1 MKRITLLLLIL
12 GFCNYLAGQNK
23 SSGQQQLH
31 LQQSQYLLPQNGGTI
46 SGNLENVQVLGDTLG
61 AFNAGLL
68 TGNPILFGVEFAFDH
83 YWVSG
88 FSTHFNFNKLYKINS
103 AGTAVVDSFDIP
115 NNGFGGLDFA
125 ADDDFLYVAVNNKL
139 YSIDPLTGDLSTDFL
154 YTAIPNISGLAYD
167 PGTDHFWISDFTG
180 YLFELD
186 REGNIVNQY
195 YPGLVQFG
203 VTGLG
208 WDDASEDGPFLW
220 VWSQNFIGGNTLAA
234 ATQFSPTTGEY
245 TEVMFPGTNLS
256 PDLSDAAGGMTVSR
270 SIRPDRLVMAAFQQG
285 NFQSGDGKDWIV
297 LYDLGVE
304 LADPDD
310 PKAPENP
317 NAYSDFTT
325 PNSIALTW
333 EDPQN
338 YYNGDPLSDFQ
349 IMIERDGALID
360 SVSAGIES
368 YQDNG
373 VSDGQ
378 FYSYQLFTKA
388 PNDSVSFPRGTSW
401 IAGGS
406 PIAKPPTDF
415 YVTVPAAGQLMLH
428 WRNPSVNLD
437 NTPLDDLAEI
447 RLYIDGQLSESF
459 SRSSTDSGSVDSALI
474 NYAGG
479 TATLYL
485 TAADNESP
493 VNESGNSNF
502 AYPPLSLPFFDTF
515 PEAAQLNP
523 AFWQDSDADV
533 VDFGVDPPSP
543 PYVMNLDGLPNG
555 GDIAMI
561 YPIDLSG
568 SADSSITLSYWYQPG
583 GTGNPPEYYDTL
595 KVELLNNN
603 DEWRTVRSYPGSI
616 LQPFANAVVD
626 IASEDP
632 GAGATF
638 FHPQFRFRFLSVGA
652 FSGSIGLDSWLI
664 DDVFLG
670 IPNNDPT
677 MTVTP
682 QSLSDTLLVG
692 ASKTHIFT
700 ITNSNSLISTLQY
713 QVTVDPATDWLTLSG
728 DNGTLLPLE
737 REEISVN
744 LNAANLSA
752 GAYNATI
759 LVNGNDNNNPL
770 DTVTVNLTVNEAP
783 VVGFTPGSL
792 DFSLTHNEVDSALLT
807 IVNDGAGPLF
817 FTLEDFDL
825 STGSNTTAPLQTPNR
840 TPFYDKGVEEP
851 VFDRPLEGAGGPDPY
866 GYRWVDSNE
875 PGGPA
880 YQFTD
885 ISGSGNILDLV
896 PTGGLDPRD
905 EGVGEIN
912 LPFPIRFYGETFTS
926 LYVSTNGIIILGEVI
941 PSLTFS
947 NQALP
952 DPNAPNNIIAPFWDD
967 LDGTL
972 GEIYFEQIGNR
983 FIIQWDNWGT
993 WPSGTEMLTFQV
1005 ILNAGSETI
1014 TFVYENMDAAPF
1026 DATVGVENADGSI
1039 GLQVAYNSSYATS
1052 GLLTRISRD
1061 ADWLSQTPT
1070 SGVVPPN
1077 SSLDAWVYANAS
1089 GLVGGDYNAEIIIS
1103 SNAPVTPDTTL
1114 PVQMSVQ
1121 GIPNI
1126 STSPGALDFGELFVG
1141 LSSTATLTVENDG
1154 TDSLRINGIVST
1166 DTRFSSSEN
1175 NLVLAPFSNSD
1186 ITVTFTPDAVAT
1198 FSGELQLN
1206 SNDPDTPQL
1215 TIPLSGIGTDPPVA
1229 GASPDSISFSLNTN
1243 TQDSAT
1249 VTISNDGGSP
1259 LIFSLV
1265 QQDVSNVLMKTRLR
1279 AAGQR
1284 QTETNVTRYPAS
1296 YYDDIPKGEKDSRIG
1311 NSPLEG
1317 AGGPDAFGYRWT
1329 DSNEPGGPV
1338 FNWEDISTT
1347 GVPVSLSDDG
1357 FIPLPLPFPFDF
1369 YGESFNLVHLS
1380 ANGYLTFGADGSD
1393 FSNDP
1398 IPSPN
1403 EPNAIIAPF
1412 WEDLNP
1418 SHGGMI
1424 YFLEDAAAGR
1434 LVIQYSEIPLFGGI
1448 NAYTF
1453 QVILMADGSI
1463 YFQYL
1468 EMAGETSSAT
1478 VGIENSDGSDGLE
1491 IAFNTNYV
1499 EDSLA
1504 VRISQLP
1511 KWLSENPASGTIPA
1525 GGSLDVTLLADASG
1539 LFGGEYRSN
1548 LFLQSN
1554 DPANPNLL
1562 ATRVTLNVTGV
1573 ADISV
1578 DPAALDYG
1586 NVFVGTATTA
1596 ELEISN
1602 DGTDDLLISEFIF
1615 DNAVFSSA
1623 DSGSISIPPL
1633 EKYTAT
1639 ISFLP
1644 PDTGSYNGQLQLVSN
1659 DPDSDTLNVGLSG
1672 TAIPAPEIVVSPQVI
1687 QLELLHG
1694 DSIEVTLNIANT
1706 GGSPL
1711 DWNAAVV
1718 MNSGSENT
1726 IPAPGSLSENK
1737 PYAPLLAPESGR
1749 PQGLPLEAIG
1759 DTLFTIPLQDVIG
1772 NSTMTAVGLEY
1783 AFGSFWV
1790 SAADLNFSQQN
1801 MLYRISGD
1809 GQTLEGSWPQ
1819 GTGSAL
1825 GWFSLVSDGTYLYGA
1840 DPETGILTEIDPASG
1855 TATGNTITM
1864 PITNGRSI
1872 AYNPETDRFYTSDY
1886 FLDIIEFD
1894 RAGNVYSSVPLPLAT
1909 FDIAWDYWTPG
1920 GPYIWSWSQDL
1931 MYGTTSYCS
1940 ASLIDPLTGTF
1951 VGAGFTGPTLGSTPE
1966 NLDIAGGVTLSA
1978 DLVPGQLTLI
1988 GMHIGSLND
1997 VNSTDHIVV
2006 YDLDVPVAP
2015 PWVHLLPPAEGSVA
2029 PGSSDELVVKFHA
2042 LMADTTM
2049 NAAVQIA
2056 SNDPANP
2063 IITVPIT
2070 FTMLDNINTGISDNG
2085 NLPETFSVAQN
2096 YPNPFNPETTIRYQL
2111 PFAEDV
2117 RLVIYNVLGQK
2128 VRSLING
2135 RLEPGFYQAKW
2146 DGKSDL
2152 GQQVSSGIYIY
2163 RFEAGEFVR
2172 TRKMIMLK

>member
-12 GFCNYLAGQNK
+12 GFCNHLVAQNQSPVDQK
-23 SSGQQQLH
+23 LQ
-31 LQQSQYLLPQNGGTI
+31 QQSQYLLPQNGANL
-46 SGNLENVQVLGDTLG
+46 SGNLDNIQVIGDTLR
-61 AFNAGLL
+61 AFNAGEL
-68 TGNPILFGVEFAFDH
+68 TGNPFLFGVEFAFDH

-88 FSTHFNFNKLYKINS
+88 YDEHFNFNSIYKINS
-103 AGTAVVDSFDIP
+103 DGTAAVDSFMIQG
-115 NNGFGGLDFA
+115 NGFGGLDFA
-125 ADDDFLYVAVNNKL
+125 ADDA
-139 YSIDPLTGDLSTDFL
+139 FL
-154 YTAIPNISGLAYD
+154 YTAVNNQIIAIDPATGNFQPEAIGTSISFISGLAYN
-167 PGTDHFWISDFTG
+167 PEAEHFWVSDFNG

-186 REGNIVNQY
+186 RQGNIVNQY
-195 YPGLVQFG
+195 LPGLVQFG

-208 WDDASEDGPFLW
+208 WDDASENGPFLW

-234 ATQFSPTTGEY
+234 ATQFSPASGEY
-245 TEVMFPGTNLS
+245 TDVMFPGTNLS

-270 SIRPDRLVMAAFQQG
+270 NIRPDRLVMAAFQQG
-285 NFQSGDGKDWIV
+285 NFQNGDGKDWVV

-310 PKAPENP
+310 PNAPENP
-317 NAYSDFTT
+317 NAYSDYTT
-325 PNSIALTW
+325 PNSIILNW

-338 YYNGDPLSDFQ
+338 YYNGYPLSGFQ

-373 VSDGQ
+373 VTDGQ
-378 FYSYQLFTKA
+378 FYSYQLFTRA
-388 PNDSVSFPRGTSW
+388 PNDSLSFPRGTAW

-406 PIAKPPTDF
+406 PIAKPPTEF
-415 YVTVPAAGQLMLH
+415 YVTVPAAGQLLLH
-428 WRNPSVNLD
+428 WRNPSSNLD

-447 RLYIDGQLSESF
+447 RLYIDGQLSETF
-459 SRSSTDSGSVDSALI
+459 SRSSADSGRADSALI
-474 NYAGG
+474 NYPGG
-479 TATLYL
+479 TAALYL

-493 VNESGNSNF
+493 INESGNSNF

-533 VDFGVDPPSP
+533 VDFGVNPPSP

-555 GDIAMI
+555 GDVAMI

-568 SADSSITLSYWYQPG
+568 AADSSITLAYWYQPG
-583 GTGNPPEYYDTL
+583 GNGNPPEYYDTL
-595 KVELLNNN
+595 QVELLNNN
-603 DEWRTVRSYPGSI
+603 NEWRAVRSYPGSI
-616 LQPFANAVVD
+616 LQPFANDIVD
-626 IASEDP
+626 IASADP
-632 GAGATF
+632 GPGATF
-638 FHPQFRFRFLSVGA
+638 FHPQFRFRFRSVGA

-670 IPNNDPT
+670 IPNNDPL
-677 MTVTP
+677 MTVSPLT
-682 QSLSDTLLVG
+682 LSDTLLVG
-692 ASKTHIFT
+692 GSNVHTFSIS
-700 ITNSNSLISTLQY
+700 NSNTLISSLQY
-713 QVTVDPATDWLTLSG
+713 QITVDPATDWLTLSG
-728 DNGTLLPLE
+728 NSGTLSPLNSDAIE
-737 REEISVN
+737 VT

-752 GAYNATI
+752 GSYASTI
-759 LVNGNDNNNPL
+759 IISGNDSSNPV

-783 VVGFTPGSL
+783 IVGFTPGSL
-792 DFSLTHNEVDSALLT
+792 DFSLTHNETDSALLT

-817 FTLEDFDL
+817 FTLDDFDL
-825 STGSNTTAPLQTPNR
+825 STGSNTTAPSQTPNR

-851 VFDRPLEGAGGPDPY
+851 VFDRPLEGTGGPDAY
-866 GYRWVDSNE
+866 GYRWTDSNE
-875 PGGPA
+875 PDGPA

-885 ISGSGNILDLV
+885 ISGSGDILTLV
-896 PTGGLDPRD
+896 ATGGFDPRD
-905 EGVGEIN
+905 EGVGQID
-912 LPFPIRFYGETFTS
+912 LPFPIRFYGETYST
-926 LYVSTNGIIILGEVI
+926 VQVNTNGFISLGTNV
-941 PSLTFS
+941 PPLSFS

-952 DPNAPNNIIAPFWDD
+952 DLNSPNNIIAPFWDD

-972 GEIYFEQIGNR
+972 GEIYYQQIGNR
-983 FIIQWDNWGT
+983 FVIQWDNWGT

-1005 ILNAGSETI
+1005 ILNAGSQTI

-1039 GLQVAYNSSYATS
+1039 GLQVAYNSSYVAS

-1077 SSLDAWVYANAS
+1077 SSREAWVFANAS
-1089 GLVGGDYNAEIIIS
+1089 GLVGGDYTAEIIIS
-1103 SNAPVTPDTTL
+1103 SNDPVTPDTTL
-1114 PVQMSVQ
+1114 PVQLSVQ

-1126 STSPGALDFGELFVG
+1126 SASPGALDFGELFVG
-1141 LSSTATLTVENDG
+1141 LSSAAILTIENDG
-1154 TDSLRINGIVST
+1154 TDSLRITSIVST
-1166 DTRFSSSEN
+1166 DPRFSSSDS
-1175 NLVLAPFSNSD
+1175 NLVLAPFSASD
-1186 ITVTFTPDAVAT
+1186 ITVTFTPDAVTA
-1198 FSGELQLN
+1198 FSGELQLS

-1215 TIPLSGIGTDPPVA
+1215 TVPLSGVGNDPPVA
-1229 GASPDSISFSLNTN
+1229 AASPDSISFSLNTN
-1243 TQDSAT
+1243 ARDSAT

-1259 LIFSLV
+1259 LVFSLV
-1265 QQDVSNVLMKTRLR
+1265 QQDASSSLMKTRLR
-1279 AAGQR
+1279 NTTQG
-1284 QTETNVTRYPAS
+1284 ETAVNTTKYPAS
-1296 YYDDIPKGEKDSRIG
+1296 YYADIPKGEKDNRVG
-1311 NSPLEG
+1311 NTPLEG
-1317 AGGPDAFGYRWT
+1317 AGGPDTFGYRWT
-1329 DSNEPGGPV
+1329 DSNEPGGPA

-1357 FIPLPLPFPFDF
+1357 FIPLPLPFQFDF

-1393 FSNDP
+1393 YSNDP

-1418 SHGGMI
+1418 AHGGMI
-1424 YFLEDAAAGR
+1424 YFQEDPAVGR
-1434 LVIQYSEIPLFGGI
+1434 LVIQYSEIPLFGGV
-1448 NAYTF
+1448 NSYTF

-1463 YFQYL
+1463 HFQYL
-1468 EMAGETSSAT
+1468 EMTGETSAAT

-1491 IAFNTNYV
+1491 IAFNTNYI

-1504 VRISQLP
+1504 VRISQFP
-1511 KWLSENPASGTIPA
+1511 SWLSESPSSGTIPA

-1548 LFLQSN
+1548 LILQSN
-1554 DPANPNLL
+1554 DPASPTLL

-1578 DPAALDYG
+1578 DPATLDYG
-1586 NVFVGTATTA
+1586 NVFVGAATSA
-1596 ELEISN
+1596 DLEIRN
-1602 DGTDDLLISEFIF
+1602 DGTDDLVVSEFIF

-1623 DSGSISIPPL
+1623 DSGGITIPPL
-1633 EKYTAT
+1633 ASYTASVT
-1639 ISFLP
+1639 FLP
-1644 PDTGSYNGQLQLVSN
+1644 PDTGSYSGQLQLVSN
-1659 DPDSDTLNVGLSG
+1659 DPDNDTVTVSLSG
-1672 TAIPAPEIVVSPQVI
+1672 AAIPAPEIVVSPQVI

-1694 DSIEVTLNIANT
+1694 DSIEVTLNIANN

-1718 MNSGSENT
+1718 MIDGSEST
-1726 IPAPGSLSENK
+1726 LPAPGNLSGNK
-1737 PYAPLLAPESGR
+1737 AYAPLLAPKSGR
-1749 PQGLPLEAIG
+1749 PQGLPLEAVG
-1759 DTLFTIPLQDVIG
+1759 DTLFTIRLQEVIG
-1772 NSTMTAVGLEY
+1772 NSAITAIGLEY

-1790 SAADLNFSQQN
+1790 SGADLNFSQQN

-1819 GTGSAL
+1819 GTSSAL

-1840 DPETGILTEIDPASG
+1840 DPETGILTEIDPVSG
-1855 TATGNTITM
+1855 TATGNTITL
-1864 PITNGRSI
+1864 PIVNGRSI

-1886 FLDIIEFD
+1886 FQDILEFD
-1894 RAGNVYSSVPLPLAT
+1894 RAGVVYSSVPLPLAT

-1931 MYGTTSYCS
+1931 MYGNTSYCS
-1940 ASLIDPLTGTF
+1940 ASLIDPLTGAF

-1988 GMHIGSLND
+1988 GIHIGSLND
-1997 VNSTDHIVV
+1997 ANAPDHIVV

-2029 PGSSDELVVKFHA
+2029 PGNSDELVVKFHA

-2056 SNDPANP
+2056 SNDPDNP
-2063 IITVPIT
+2063 LITVPII
-2070 FTMLDNINTGISDNG
+2070 FTMLDNINTGISTNG

-2128 VRSLING
+2128 VRTLVNG
-2135 RLEPGFYQAKW
+2135 RLEAGFYQANW
-2146 DGKSDL
+2146 DGKNDI